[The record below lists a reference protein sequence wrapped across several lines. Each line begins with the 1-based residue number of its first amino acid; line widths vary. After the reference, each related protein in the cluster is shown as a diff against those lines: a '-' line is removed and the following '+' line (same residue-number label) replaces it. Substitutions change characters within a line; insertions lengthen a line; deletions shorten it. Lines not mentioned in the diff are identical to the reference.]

1 MAPPAAD
8 KKSDAALS
16 QRIIDLENKIEK
28 MEARLQTTSRTAI
41 WLRYQVVELL
51 KKAGMYVAREE

>member
-1 MAPPAAD
+1 MAPPAAE
-8 KKSDAALS
+8 KKGDVALA
-16 QRIIDLENKIEK
+16 QRIVDLENKLEK
-28 MEARLQTTSRTAI
+28 MEQRLQTTSRTAI